1 MDFLESL
8 IGPPARAVTD
18 AFRPQKRIGVPKAP
32 LQAQDPRTELLA
44 VPMPRLRPRT
54 ATAAVTPPVGNSAL
68 GYAPSAAPMT
78 TAPLIP
84 PPQLKP
90 IVAIPTIGAFVGAP
104 AVGTV
109 PPLAAATAPPVPMPV
124 PVPQPRAKVASLAPD
139 TPALKQPP
147 PAAASIYGVT
157 LARLGVEMSPL
168 APIIDGD
175 CSVDEPVVVTG
186 LEDGRLDFTAKA
198 IIRADFA
205 EVLAGFVE
213 NTMQPAAI
221 RNFGNR
227 ITALRIAASYACRT
241 RNYIKNAR
249 LSEHAS
255 GNALDLSAF
264 KVNGRWVEVKT
275 EWGGIGPA
283 GVFLKEIRSAAC
295 GPFTTVLGPGS
306 DSFHSDHL
314 HLDRAKRRTAGPSRG
329 LYCQ

>member
-8 IGPPARAVTD
+8 IGPSARAVTN
-18 AFRPQKRIGVPKAP
+18 AFRPPKRIGVPKPA

-44 VPMPRLRPRT
+44 VPMPRLRPRV
-54 ATAAVTPPVGNSAL
+54 AVASTPPVGNSAL
-68 GYAPSAAPMT
+68 GYAPASAPRPA
-78 TAPLIP
+78 APLIP
-84 PPQLKP
+84 PPHLKP
-90 IVAIPTIGAFVGAP
+90 FIPVPTIGTFLLPQGSGAAAP
-104 AVGTV
+104 AAR
-109 PPLAAATAPPVPMPV
+109 AAV
-124 PVPQPRAKVASLAPD
+124 PVPTPVPAPQPKTRVASLSPD
-139 TPALKQPP
+139 GPLVKPLS
-147 PAAASIYGVT
+147 AAASIYGVT

-168 APIIDGD
+168 APISDGD
-175 CSVDEPVVVTG
+175 CGIDEPVVVTG

-205 EVLAGFVE
+205 EALAGFVDK
-213 NTMQPAAI
+213 TMQPAAI

-241 RNYIKNAR
+241 RNYVKNAR
-249 LSEHAS
+249 LSEHAA
-255 GNALDLSAF
+255 GNAIDLSAF

-283 GVFLKEIRSAAC
+283 GVFLKEIRGAAC

-314 HLDRAKRRTAGPSRG
+314 HFDRAKRRTAGPSRG
-329 LYCQ
+329 LFCQ